1 MNIKI
6 INFILFQENTH
17 HVSLVSGEFED
28 SDTEDTDSVS
38 DYMTSSPASEN
49 LVLPALNYLKQ
60 CCVILQSMWKMPA
73 CPVFHGAKR

>member
-1 MNIKI
+1 M
-6 INFILFQENTH
+6 
-17 HVSLVSGEFED
+17 
-28 SDTEDTDSVS
+28 EDTDSVS

-49 LVLPALNYLKQ
+49 LVLPALSYLKQ